1 MNQTK
6 KHTTGKKLLALLLAL
21 IMSVSLL
28 PMSVFA
34 ADLGTEAP
42 IVEGQTQQDAALD
55 ESSGEEEI
63 VDSQEPV
70 VEDPAPVEEDTT
82 EDVDT
87 LAMGDE
93 AAVQAAEI
101 SYVTKIGAGKKLDD
115 STFYRIVHIDCGR
128 KYFKADDLK
137 KIIDYAAASNY
148 THVELAFG
156 NDGLRFLLDDMEVTA
171 SGVTYA
177 SEAVK
182 SAIQAGNKAFYD
194 AGTNELTQ
202 TQMNDIISYANG
214 KGIGIIPM
222 FDAPGHLQAVIRA
235 MQTLNISMV
244 EKTDYCLATKSG
256 TSYNWALIPT
266 NVEGNNFV
274 QELVQKYINYFKTQG
289 CTMFNIAADECG
301 FSYNSDTGWNGMS
314 NEQYTAYARLVN
326 SMAARV
332 QNAGMTALAFNDG
345 IYHKNLT
352 TSVEFDTN
360 IAVCYW
366 DASSDKYAPAATLAG
381 KDFKIINTNN
391 KWYYVLGSEGTGW
404 FGYEWAQG
412 YMNGSNKD
420 CRLVDGGY
428 YTDAGCMLA
437 LWCDNPSANVNWTNV
452 ENHIKTL
459 SKNNSTYFTKVE
471 VPEEVELPASDTETK
486 VSVVVKGQEGQSTA
500 VKVEAK
506 APRTEGL
513 PASAEKVV
521 SYEITPSVD
530 NADYTGAGKVT
541 LPVPAEWKD
550 NADRVR
556 GYIVT
561 DGNVKT
567 IQGSYNA
574 ATGKYTFDVPHFSE
588 MGLILLAA
596 DSTEVTEN
604 RTITVTVGG
613 TATDVIKNANYEGT
627 YTTEDPSKATVKS
640 AKYEKVDGEKKFT
653 AATSVSSGNSYHI
666 KNDAGE
672 YLNASGKWVD
682 DTANAAKWTVT
693 YTYYNYNSGYYYLKC
708 GSAYLSYL
716 NNAYTTTTSSD
727 SAYFF
732 TVSGSVLSDYYRSVT
747 LGTAGTLT
755 TTEAKDGTTI
765 TFEGVAEGT
774 TTVIIGHVKYTINVT
789 KENLDGVSPL
799 PIQTWITNNPIE
811 VDNATTSADWGTA
824 SWLTYKNAYYVNVS
838 AQAAYGEKGVAIS
851 DVLPTLID
859 RFEYGNTYWKVAK
872 DDKSVTKLA
881 LWTGRVHDS
890 ATLQKIYAT
899 DYSNSGD
906 EFQFVRYY
914 GKTWAVSIDQKNW
927 IPVTGQGSTG
937 SASSCTQQIVA
948 YYMIRSTITN
958 EITTD
963 VADWGAQYP
972 ASKYNSQVEDTTQ
985 TFVLLDFAVKYQ
997 DNSQNP
1003 DKFPVNEKT
1012 FAFHCTAN
1020 DAGGAVHQTGSY
1032 YYRDLNN
1039 FRAVNTSDYEVYMVT
1054 VTMTS
1059 DNPGTTLTS
1068 SQAETANGYTYD
1080 GEEQVL
1086 WAIDQETRDK
1096 FTLKDYTSISGSS
1109 TYSGCKIGGDPYIR
1123 GVEVYRQHGALIT
1136 YYVRAKTTVT
1146 DALTVH
1152 YLDRSADDFE
1162 FYSYPILVKQNT
1174 FFNENFAQVGN
1185 NTTNLTG
1192 NTVENHLG
1200 VTQTVT
1206 AELKDMPAI
1215 GAQYRYSDYVC
1226 VEVKR
1231 SDDGKDVYLY
1241 YTFNAIKT
1249 FVVDF
1254 GLPLTIT
1261 TADINSNL
1269 NAVNAAGR
1277 LTRIV
1282 TKSSN
1287 YADVKTTNDYSIIYT
1302 LNKTIDGKDNVTA
1315 TYFGT
1320 NAEGTENNVTYTL
1333 SIIPASTVYYEDSFA
1348 KFYGSDGAEQKE
1360 FAQTTDSDTM
1370 GTWYVDGAKE
1380 NSTPDQA
1387 LEELGKKNNV
1397 YGYDPA
1403 YNTNSTTFSMG
1414 SAKKVTVDATKFV
1427 YDPTVK
1433 FTFKGT
1439 GFDVISLT
1447 DNNSGAIVVNVER
1460 KDTNTTGYEAYNKNF
1475 LVNNYY
1481 GYSYDK
1487 TTHEWTVDNS
1497 AENNALYQIP
1507 VMKVTGLPYG
1517 EYAVTITVGYG
1528 EFFDKTNDGKYSF
1541 WMDAIRVYDPM
1552 GKDYDYKNG
1561 DDTDNE
1567 SYPQYIK
1574 LRNALAK
1581 DDGSV
1586 TTNLQ
1591 LLFIDGAQNAEIT
1604 LYKNYGPNNEVY
1616 LAKGQAISFKV
1627 PANDQ
1632 IATVQIGAKVP
1643 TGTVAEMKVNSTN
1656 VPIAGSATEMYYNL
1670 GVTNGT
1676 VTITNNSEGILSLTN
1691 LKITFTAK
1699 QNSTVT
1705 LAALSDEEQANA
1717 VAAVR
1722 ALFAAP
1728 EPDPEPETF
1737 EPQRFDVSWN
1747 RSTVKVGQKA
1757 TLTVKTSEDVAA
1769 ITVDGVTVDTY
1780 RTRTQRTGWG
1790 WNAKKVTYREFTYTV
1805 TAAEAGT
1812 LDVSVAAVNA
1822 EGVSSAAVT
1831 ATVTVQAA
1839 SQRPGIGGWLDNI
1852 FGRWF

>member
-34 ADLGTEAP
+34 AAVDVPETELQ
-42 IVEGQTQQDAALD
+42 VTE
-55 ESSGEEEI
+55 
-63 VDSQEPV
+63 
-70 VEDPAPVEEDTT
+70 PVEEDMQEPEVT
-82 EDVDT
+82 DVEGE
-87 LAMGDE
+87 GDADVQNME
-93 AAVQAAEI
+93 GGAAVYADAAQI
-101 SYVTKIGAGKKLDD
+101 NYVEKTKSVPLKDG
-115 STFYRIVHIDCGR
+115 TFYRIVHIDCGR
-128 KYFKADDLK
+128 KYFSVTDLK

-301 FSYNSDTGWNGMS
+301 FSYNRDTGWNGMS

-381 KDFKIINTNN
+381 KGFKIINTNN

-404 FGYEWAQG
+404 FGYEWAQD

-459 SKNNSTYFTKVE
+459 STNNSTYFTKVE

-486 VSVVVKGQEGQSTA
+486 VSVVVKGQEGQSAA

-513 PASAEKVV
+513 PASAEKAV
-521 SYEITPSVD
+521 SYEITPSVE
-530 NADYTGAGKVT
+530 NTAYTGAGKVT

-567 IQGSYNA
+567 IQGSYDA

-666 KNDAGE
+666 KNDAGK

-693 YTYYNYNSGYYYLKC
+693 STYYSGYYYLKC
-708 GSAYLSYL
+708 GSAYLSYS

-727 SAYFF
+727 SAYYF
-732 TVSGSVLSDYYRSVT
+732 TVSGSVLSDYYRSAT

-1397 YGYDPA
+1397 YGYDPV
-1403 YNTNSTTFSMG
+1403 YNNSTTFSMG
-1414 SAKKVTVDATKFV
+1414 SAKKVTVNAGVITN
-1427 YDPTVK
+1427 PTAQ

-1447 DNNSGAIVVNVER
+1447 DNRSGAITVTVTSADGSYS
-1460 KDTNTTGYEAYNKNF
+1460 KDYF
-1475 LVNNYY
+1475 VDNYY
-1481 GYSYDK
+1481 GYSYENGK
-1487 TTHEWTVDNS
+1487 WVVNKN
-1497 AENNALYQIP
+1497 AEGLYQIP
-1507 VMKVTGLPYG
+1507 VMKVENLPYG
-1517 EYAVTITVGYG
+1517 EYTATITVFYNS
-1528 EFFDKTNDGKYSF
+1528 FFNHTDGDAYSF
-1541 WMDAIRVYDPM
+1541 WLDAIRVYNPM
-1552 GKDYDYKNG
+1552 GVDRSEYTQGEEKEG
-1561 DDTDNE
+1561 
-1567 SYPQYIK
+1567 YPQYIK
-1574 LRNALAK
+1574 LRNALADEAAVIAGK
-1581 DDGSV
+1581 GKV
-1586 TTNLQ
+1586 V
-1591 LLFIDGAQNAEIT
+1591 FIDGGNTGDIATYA
-1604 LYKNYGPNNEVY
+1604 NYGPNNEVY
-1616 LAKGQAISFKV
+1616 LMNGQAISFKV
-1627 PANDQ
+1627 PENAN
-1632 IATVQIGAKVP
+1632 IASIQIGAKAPQDNTTAKLSVDKA
-1643 TGTVAEMKVNSTN
+1643 TLKNTATTVDIST
-1656 VPIAGSATEMYYNL
+1656 ATEMYYELFDAQNK
-1670 GVTNGT
+1670 V
-1676 VTITNNSEGILSLTN
+1676 VTIANDGNGILSLTN
-1691 LKITFTAK
+1691 LKITFT
-1699 QNSTVT
+1699 NNTTIS
-1705 LAALSDEEQANA
+1705 LAELTTQDQANA

-1728 EPDPEPETF
+1728 EPDPEPVTF
-1737 EPQRFDVSWN
+1737 EPERFEVSWN

-1757 TLTVKTSEDVAA
+1757 TLTVKTSEDVDA
-1769 ITVDGVTVDTY
+1769 ITVDGEAVTNY

-1790 WNAKKVTYREFTYTV
+1790 WNAKKVTYREFTYTI

-1812 LDVSVAAVNA
+1812 LDVSVAAVSA

-1839 SQRPGIGGWLDNI
+1839 SQRPGIGGWLENI